1 MPKDDSSKAPRG
13 ESHGDNNEEVRSLL
27 SGPSNDNDPE
37 DGTDTD
43 LDHGPASPSYSPS
56 PPPPPPPR
64 RHPVRQSSISHAP
77 MNGSPRTPRTPNRVR
92 FELDDRTD
100 NDARPNGHFS
110 APSNR
115 SSSDW
120 MEDEDHLASES
131 RAAAGRG
138 SRRDSSGQRAPLLTD
153 IEAPSVTLAS
163 EDFNAEDLLES
174 ARPKSGMRSAFMNMA
189 NSIM

>member
-1 MPKDDSSKAPRG
+1 MPKDDALKGSIG
-13 ESHGDNNEEVRSLL
+13 ENNGEIHEESRSLL
-27 SGPSNDNDPE
+27 SGPSNDDDPD
-37 DGTDTD
+37 DGGDTEVD
-43 LDHGPASPSYSPS
+43 RDRASLS

-64 RHPVRQSSISHAP
+64 RHPVRQSSISYP
-77 MNGSPRTPRTPNRVR
+77 PLNGSPRTPRTPNRVR

-100 NDARPNGHFS
+100 SDARANGHFT

-115 SSSDW
+115 DSSDW
-120 MEDEDHLASES
+120 MEDEDYLASNNT
-131 RAAAGRG
+131 ATAGLG